1 MSRSTKKP
9 DLHLVPPVSE
19 PEAASQPVVSPG
31 IEGGARAVYDLMRAP
46 ETTAERVKRLQAEA
60 RALAMEE
67 VEALDRL
74 LDQTAAAARAIA
86 EGGDA
91 YPVGAREI
99 ASRLA
104 SDLPNKAETIR
115 MILSRME

>member
-1 MSRSTKKP
+1 MPRSTKKP
-9 DLHLVPPVSE
+9 DLHLVPPAPAPEEATPLPGVS
-19 PEAASQPVVSPG
+19 A
-31 IEGGARAVYDLMRAP
+31 IYDLMREP
-46 ETTAERVKRLQAEA
+46 ETTAERVRRLQAEA
-60 RALAMEE
+60 HALALEE
-67 VEALDRL
+67 VEALGRL
-74 LDQTAAAARAIA
+74 LVQAAAAAKAVA

-115 MILSRME
+115 MILSRTN